1 MKKLSSK
8 LAVLIT
14 AIAVSTG
21 SYSSEEDFLKLADLA
36 ADILGGNTPTA
47 EELQPLENVRKD
59 VAKAMGME
67 DAPSLDLNLI
77 SGGIKILRMTPL
89 FNGSTVTNAPS
100 HYDFNMTEEETVLF
114 VRDLM
119 EAAQIVAKAN
129 ARAEIYKHRLAEE
142 GYAEEPASEAAIR
155 YEIDT
160 GSSKLKFDKYG
171 ELFVDRRF
179 LSDDEM
185 KAIKRVEQ
193 DYRAEYARTGY
204 AEKGEAL
211 PESREA
217 VEKKLKVPIFRG
229 FEDDRY
235 QMHDDL
241 IVKLVAA
248 FNANKAAWIGGTEL
262 QAAKVADLTPAL
274 VKSHMIEESGGNGPS
289 SRAAWSVDPM
299 QVNVPGDWDPAKKLV
314 GLSKPSRRNQGTP
327 EANIRAAIKWLARK
341 GFGASGKPAG
351 ERPKGFFDGWK
362 MALRRYNARK
372 DRTKDGRAYK
382 DAYADKIMRRA
393 KNPERFY
400 PVEIKIK

>member
-1 MKKLSSK
+1 MKHKSSK
-8 LAVLIT
+8 LAVFVL
-14 AIAVSTG
+14 AIAVSAG
-21 SYSSEEDFLKLADLA
+21 SFSSEEDFLKLADIA
-36 ADILGGNTPTA
+36 ADILAGNTPSA

-67 DAPSLDLNLI
+67 DAPSLDLNLL

-89 FNGSTVTNAPS
+89 FNGNTITNAPS
-100 HYDFNMTEEETVLF
+100 HYDFNMTEEETALF

-129 ARAEIYKHRLAEE
+129 ARAEIYKQRLAEE
-142 GYAEEPASEAAIR
+142 GYAEEPASEAAVR

-160 GSSKLKFDKYG
+160 GTSKLKFDKFG

-179 LSDDEM
+179 LSEDEM
-185 KAIKRVEQ
+185 KAVKRVER
-193 DYRAEYARTGY
+193 DYRAEYARTAAAQG
-204 AEKGEAL
+204 EKL

-217 VEKKLKVPIFRG
+217 VEKTLKVPIFRG

-235 QMHDDL
+235 QVHDEL
-241 IVKLVAA
+241 IVKLVTA

-262 QAAKVADLTPAL
+262 QAAKVADLTPAI
-274 VKSHMIEESGGNGPS
+274 VKSHMIEESGGNGPQ
-289 SRAAWSVDPM
+289 SRAAWLVDPM

-314 GLSKPSRRNQGTP
+314 GLSKPSKRNQGTP
-327 EANIRAAIKWLARK
+327 ETNIRAAIKWLARK
-341 GFGASGKPAG
+341 GFGASGRPAG

-362 MALRRYNARK
+362 MALRRYNART

-393 KNPERFY
+393 QNPARFY